1 MVPVCL
7 VLVVVAI
14 VLSIIVGAIMDAP
27 GLMAMATVFGL
38 VLVGLTLLGAVALW
52 IVIEVFGVGEWSWMN
67 AFYIG
72 LLLTMISGGLTMNWG
87 NN

>member
-1 MVPVCL
+1 MVPFCL

-14 VLSIIVGAIMDAP
+14 VLSIIVGVLMEAY
-27 GLMAMATVFGL
+27 GLVATAVIFGL

-52 IVIEVFGVGEWSWMN
+52 IVIEVFGVGTWSWMN

-72 LLLTMISGGLTMNWG
+72 LLLTMISGGLTLNWG

>member
-1 MVPVCL
+1 MVPICL

-14 VLSIIVGAIMDAP
+14 VLSIVVGVIMEAH
-27 GLMAMATVFGL
+27 GLVATAVIFGL

>member
-1 MVPVCL
+1 
-7 VLVVVAI
+7 LVVVAI
-14 VLSIIVGAIMDAP
+14 VLSIIVGVLMEAH
-27 GLMAMATVFGL
+27 GLVATAVIFGL
-38 VLVGLTLLGAVALW
+38 VLVGLTLLGAIALW

>member
-1 MVPVCL
+1 MVPICL
-7 VLVVVAI
+7 ILVVVAI
-14 VLSIIVGAIMDAP
+14 VLSIVVGVLMEAH
-27 GLMAMATVFGL
+27 GLVATAVIFGL

-72 LLLTMISGGLTMNWG
+72 LLLTIISGGLTMNWG